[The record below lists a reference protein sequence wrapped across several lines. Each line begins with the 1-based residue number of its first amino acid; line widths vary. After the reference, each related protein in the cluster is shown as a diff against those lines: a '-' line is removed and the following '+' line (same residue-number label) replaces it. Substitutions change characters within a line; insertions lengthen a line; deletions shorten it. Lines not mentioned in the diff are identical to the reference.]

1 MATSFSSE
9 SEISSGVLLWLRVE
23 RVLGGVRNETARWT
37 AFAIWLGV
45 EWPAFTA
52 RWDLDGVATLASDSQ
67 GFKRDGQKIN
77 TRRERETPSSR
88 VRTPCA

>member
-1 MATSFSSE
+1 M
-9 SEISSGVLLWLRVE
+9 E

-52 RWDLDGVATLASDSQ
+52 RRDLDVVAILASDSQ
-67 GFKRDGQKIN
+67 GFKSDGQKIN
-77 TRRERETPSSR
+77 TRRDTETPSNRIQDAMCIVSKQY
-88 VRTPCA
+88 TQTSTNPEWG